1 MCRVWHSKIAVHYFY
16 VIMVTCHQKQ
26 YPTLASSLRQ
36 KVQLSLS
43 LSLSHTH
50 VSDVRT
56 WTHSLSLP
64 LSFSVSLSLSISLSL
79 SPFLAFSHFL
89 SLHLSFLHVCCVA
102 LQKTKVFF
110 NPLLY
115 QNFKCECPFS
125 VCCRRMRGTSQLG
138 WPLSV
143 EPSGDRTVECWR
155 CAGCAVF
162 SSMSVS
168 VLHAHHMGIPLQY
181 NK

>member
-43 LSLSHTH
+43 LTHTCPTCVH
-50 VSDVRT
+50 VRT
-56 WTHSLSLP
+56 RFL
-64 LSFSVSLSLSISLSL
+64 SLSLSLSLSL
-79 SPFLAFSHFL
+79 YL
-89 SLHLSFLHVCCVA
+89 SLFPPSSRSLISFRCICHSFMSVA
-102 LQKTKVFF
+102 LHCRKLKHNF

-168 VLHAHHMGIPLQY
+168 VLNAHHMGIPLQC